1 MSSVGEV
8 GRAVAEVFGFVNKR
22 TDLKNAPD
30 VKEAAQKQ
38 AEADA
43 AAAETRAVEQRN
55 IDKIRENIS
64 E

>member
-8 GRAVAEVFGFVNKR
+8 ARAVAEFFGFVNKR